1 MSAQYPNS
9 GRLAPNK
16 YKDNPKKPDLK
27 GEIKMT
33 REAMRQLAMEQTGD
47 EITIKL
53 SAWNMDGQYGP
64 WLRLSWDNYKKPE
77 GQGFPQRQQTN
88 GAPQQPAP
96 RPQYPSDNSDIPF

>member
-33 REAMRQLAMEQTGD
+33 REALRQLAMEQPGE

-53 SAWNMDGQYGP
+53 SAWNMEGQYGP

-77 GQGFPQRQQTN
+77 GQGYPPRQEYQQPRPVAPRQQ
-88 GAPQQPAP
+88 
-96 RPQYPSDNSDIPF
+96 YPTDNSDIPF